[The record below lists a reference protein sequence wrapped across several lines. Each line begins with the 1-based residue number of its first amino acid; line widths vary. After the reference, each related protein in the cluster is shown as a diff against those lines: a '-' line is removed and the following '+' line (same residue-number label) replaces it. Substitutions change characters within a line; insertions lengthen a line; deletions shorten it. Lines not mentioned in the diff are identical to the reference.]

1 MMLELLNWTQDWRNP
16 IVMIDA
22 GILLTALL
30 SAWLVTKLLGQ
41 DAPKDS
47 ILFGERQ
54 FDGLLFPLIAL
65 VIVFIAHHGLKV
77 YQDAVFLRTAIY
89 VLSLMSGF
97 RLIARVLLVA
107 YPESMWVRLVER
119 LIAWTG
125 WIIGLLWITGLLPR
139 VLNELQSIELNF
151 GKSKLDM
158 RTLFE
163 GLLSIVVMIVFTLWL
178 SYLIERKVLNK
189 AVDDLSLRKVSSSLI
204 RITLLV
210 VGAMLS
216 LSAVGVDLTV
226 LSVMGGMLGVGLGFG
241 LQNISANYVSGFLIL
256 FERSLKIGDHVKI
269 DECEGIVKDIRTR
282 FTVIED
288 ISGSE
293 TVVPNEII
301 ITTQITN
308 LSRSASRTRIA
319 IDVLADQNES
329 INGLQNILQKA
340 ALSCDEL
347 LQSPPPRV
355 YLIGLEDEGLR
366 FQVEAW
372 TLNIP
377 QELSEVRSQLNIKL
391 VDALSASGKDLRK
404 LRLVQPTVVV
414 SLSTTGNQRIK

>member
-1 MMLELLNWTQDWRNP
+1 MMLELLDWTQDWRNP

-22 GILLTALL
+22 GILLAALL

-65 VIVFIAHHGLKV
+65 VIVFIAHHGLKG

-151 GKSKLDM
+151 GKTKLDM

-178 SYLIERKVLNK
+178 SYLIEKKVLNK

-204 RITLLV
+204 RIALLV
-210 VGAMLS
+210 VATCLK
-216 LSAVGVDLTV
+216 
-226 LSVMGGMLGVGLGFG
+226 MG
-241 LQNISANYVSGFLIL
+241 I
-256 FERSLKIGDHVKI
+256 
-269 DECEGIVKDIRTR
+269 
-282 FTVIED
+282 
-288 ISGSE
+288 
-293 TVVPNEII
+293 
-301 ITTQITN
+301 
-308 LSRSASRTRIA
+308 
-319 IDVLADQNES
+319 
-329 INGLQNILQKA
+329 
-340 ALSCDEL
+340 
-347 LQSPPPRV
+347 
-355 YLIGLEDEGLR
+355 
-366 FQVEAW
+366 
-372 TLNIP
+372 
-377 QELSEVRSQLNIKL
+377 
-391 VDALSASGKDLRK
+391 
-404 LRLVQPTVVV
+404 
-414 SLSTTGNQRIK
+414 

>member
-16 IVMIDA
+16 IVMMDA
-22 GILLTALL
+22 AILLGALIT
-30 SAWLVTKLLGQ
+30 AWLVTKLLGK

-65 VIVFIAHHGLKV
+65 GIVFIAHHGLKG
-77 YQDAVFLRTAIY
+77 YQEAVFLRTAIY

-107 YPESMWVRLVER
+107 YPSSMWVRLVER
-119 LIAWTG
+119 LVAWTG

-163 GLLSIVVMIVFTLWL
+163 GILSIVVMIVITLWL

-189 AVDDLSLRKVSSSLI
+189 AVDDLSLRKVSSSII
-204 RITLLV
+204 RIALLLLGTLF
-210 VGAMLS
+210 S

-288 ISGSE
+288 ITGSE
-293 TVVPNEII
+293 TVVPNEMI

-308 LSRSASRTRIA
+308 LSRSKSRTRIA
-319 IDVLADQNES
+319 IDVLADPDES
-329 INGLQNILQKA
+329 IEGLQEILQKA
-340 ALSCDEL
+340 TVSCDAL
-347 LQSPPPRV
+347 LPNPTPRV
-355 YLIGLEDEGLR
+355 YLIGLEEEGLR

-372 TLNIP
+372 TLNNP
-377 QELSEVRSQLNIKL
+377 QELSSVRSQLNIKL
-391 VDALSASGKDLRK
+391 VNALSSSGKNLRK
-404 LRLVQPTVVV
+404 IRLVQPTVVV
-414 SLSTTGNQRIK
+414 SLSSHGNQAVK